1 MRISFIRKVQMHKK
15 ARIEIK
21 QLQKDI
27 MSLNIIDENYKYDI
41 FIYQKMI
48 EERKHYTFYGW

>member
-1 MRISFIRKVQMHKK
+1 MHKK
-15 ARIEIK
+15 AKIEIK

-27 MSLNIIDENYKYDI
+27 MSLDIIDKNYKRNI